1 MLESGL
7 PLTTAWKGRQINN
20 MKIQY
25 CSDLHLEFRENK
37 NFLAKNPV
45 QPAGE
50 ILLLAGD
57 IIPFALIDKHN
68 DFFDFVSDN
77 FKIVFWVPGN
87 HEYYHYDLGDVKN
100 PLYEKIR
107 ENVFLV
113 NNQIIPY
120 KSVNLIFST
129 LWSAISPQNEWVVQQ
144 SVSDFLLIKMQGR
157 KITPA
162 LFNSLHQTDYAFLK
176 TALNTNDSKIN
187 IVVTHHVPT
196 FLNYPKQYKNSII
209 NEAFAVELYD
219 FIVNSHAAY
228 WIYGHHHNNTPRFT
242 IGNTIMLT
250 NQLGYVQQ
258 QEHKGF
264 KQDAIIKI
272 K

>member
-1 MLESGL
+1 
-7 PLTTAWKGRQINN
+7 

-25 CSDLHLEFRENK
+25 CSDLHLEFNENK
-37 NFLAKNPV
+37 NFLDKNPIH
-45 QPAGE
+45 PSGE

-57 IIPFALIDKHN
+57 VIPFALIGKHN
-68 DFFDFVSDN
+68 DFFDFVSAN
-77 FKIVFWVPGN
+77 YESVFWVPGN
-87 HEYYHYDLGDVKN
+87 HEYYNYDLGDVKN

-107 ENVFLV
+107 KNVFLV

-129 LWSAISPQNEWVVQQ
+129 LWSAISPQNEWDVQQ
-144 SVSDFLLIKMQGR
+144 NVSDFSVIKTEGR

-162 LFNSLHQTDYAFLK
+162 QFNSLHQTDYAFLK
-176 TALNTNDSKIN
+176 TVLNTTDSKTN

-196 FLNYPKQYKNSII
+196 FLNYPEQYKNSKI

-219 FIVNSHAAY
+219 FIFHSNAAY
-228 WIYGHHHNNTPRFT
+228 WIYGHHHHNTSDFT

-258 QEHKGF
+258 QEQKGF
-264 KQDAIIKI
+264 KTNSIIEVSIENTHTK
-272 K
+272 

>member
-1 MLESGL
+1 
-7 PLTTAWKGRQINN
+7 

-37 NFLAKNPV
+37 NFLAKNPI

-57 IIPFALIDKHN
+57 IIPFGLIDKYN
-68 DFFDFVSDN
+68 DFFDFVSTN
-77 FKIVFWVPGN
+77 YKSVFWVPGN
-87 HEYYHYDLGDVKN
+87 HEYYHYDLGNVKN

-107 ENVFLV
+107 KNVFLV
-113 NNQIIPY
+113 NNQILPY

-129 LWSAISPQNEWVVQQ
+129 LWSTISPQNEWVVQQ
-144 SVSDFLLIKMQGR
+144 SVSDFSAIKMQG
-157 KITPA
+157 KNFAPA
-162 LFNSLHQTDYAFLK
+162 DFNTLHQTDYAFLK
-176 TALNTNDSKIN
+176 PALNTSDAKMN

-196 FLNYPKQYKNSII
+196 FINYPGKYKNSNI

-219 FIVNSHAAY
+219 FIFDSNAAY
-228 WIYGHHHNNTPRFT
+228 WIYGHHHYNTPRFK

-264 KQDAIIKI
+264 KQDAIIDLK
-272 K
+272 

>member
-1 MLESGL
+1 
-7 PLTTAWKGRQINN
+7 

-37 NFLAKNPV
+37 NFLAKNPIK
-45 QPAGE
+45 PSGE

-57 IIPFALIDKHN
+57 IIPFAQIDSHN

-77 FKIVFWVPGN
+77 FEMVFWVPGN
-87 HEYYHYDLGDVKN
+87 HEYYHYDLDDVKS

-107 ENVFLV
+107 KNVFLA

-120 KSVNLIFST
+120 KGFNLILST
-129 LWSAISPQNEWVVQQ
+129 MWSSISPQNEWVVQQ
-144 SVSDFLLIKMQGR
+144 SVSDFFLINSQGK

-162 LFNSLHQTDYAFLK
+162 IFNSLHQTDYTFLK
-176 TALNTNDSKIN
+176 NALNTTDSKIN

-196 FLNYPKQYKNSII
+196 FLNYPKQYKNSSI

-219 FIVNSHAAY
+219 FIASSNATY
-228 WIYGHHHNNTPRFT
+228 WIYGHHHTNIPTFT

-250 NQLGYVQQ
+250 NQLGYVK
-258 QEHKGF
+258 QEEQKGF
-264 KQDAIIKI
+264 KTDSIIDLHESN
-272 K
+272 